1 MTYLATKS
9 KQFALIGAACL
20 FVSSAFAQVKPADA
34 LHYRKSAYS
43 VLIWNWM
50 PLANMVRGKTPYVKA
65 DFERY
70 AGRVAQIAP
79 MLLEGFPT
87 GSGIGKTEAKPEIWT
102 NWADFQLKMKALETE
117 SAALATLSK
126 GGDFEKIK
134 VQFVKTGGTCKDC
147 HDKYKTD

>member
-1 MTYLATKS
+1 MKIKQIALLGAAF
-9 KQFALIGAACL
+9 QFASA
-20 FVSSAFAQVKPADA
+20 AFAQVKPADA
-34 LHYRKSAYS
+34 LHYRKSAYN

-50 PLANMVRGKTPYVKA
+50 PLANTVRGKTAYVKA

-87 GSGIGKTEAKPEIWT
+87 GSGVGKTEAKPEIWT
-102 NWADFQLKMKALETE
+102 NWADFQLKMKAFETE

-134 VQFVKTGGTCKDC
+134 VQFGKVGGTCKSC
-147 HDKYKTD
+147 HDKYKAD

>member
-9 KQFALIGAACL
+9 TQFALLGAAFL
-20 FVSSAFAQVKPADA
+20 FASAAFAQVKPADA

-50 PLANMVRGKTPYVKA
+50 PLANTVRGKAPYVKA

-79 MLLEGFPT
+79 MLLEGFT
-87 GSGIGKTEAKPEIWT
+87 KGSGVGKTEAKPEIWT
-102 NWADFQLKMKALETE
+102 NWADFQLKMKAFETE

-134 VQFVKTGGTCKDC
+134 VQFGKVGDTCKGC
-147 HDKYKTD
+147 HDKYKAE